1 MVRSAYHVG
10 PASIVVPQIIGKRV
24 ALQIGR
30 TSSIARAA
38 IIVLIYIPEK
48 GTNSVM
54 VAKLALFRGD

>member
-10 PASIVVPQIIGKRV
+10 PASIVVPEIIGKRV

-30 TSSIARAA
+30 TSSIPRAA

-48 GTNSVM
+48 DTNSVM
-54 VAKLALFRGD
+54 EAKLAIFRGD